1 MEWEPDLEF
10 LVALETKWTKQGI
23 IDKPY
28 GLPQG
33 DTMVREVID
42 ILVLDGDTDYASYLR
57 EGFPQEQPVCDHQY
71 TAREFIQSMRD
82 GTPAGVMVYV
92 VLYADHLE
100 SQLAAQEYERDCA

>member
-1 MEWEPDLEF
+1 
-10 LVALETKWTKQGI
+10 
-23 IDKPY
+23 
-28 GLPQG
+28 
-33 DTMVREVID
+33 MVREVID